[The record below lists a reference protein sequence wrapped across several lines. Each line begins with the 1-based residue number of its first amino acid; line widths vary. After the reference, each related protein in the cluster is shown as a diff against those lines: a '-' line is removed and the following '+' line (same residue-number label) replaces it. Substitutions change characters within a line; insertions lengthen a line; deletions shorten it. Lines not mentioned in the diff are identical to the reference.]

1 MAPFLALP
9 KKPTT
14 TAAAAMSS
22 TATNSLPAADHSGGL
37 SCSAPEAIARGVA
50 SSPATPPSPAQTPS
64 RAAGLTTPE
73 TPASSPPSPSVGQ
86 KGKKRAAPDGKGD
99 SRPAKKNKKAPEPE
113 PLTEDELRA
122 RNVTSMSSIGKNLG
136 KYSWMSN
143 SEAVKQAQH
152 NPHKRPA
159 ETDPEIVDTTPPRKK
174 SKRSKRKPLPRPEFV
189 PTVTKM
195 SPEEL
200 AKASRDYTAEHDAY
214 EKAGM
219 PCPYMVQREAKKN
232 KKMLAARDRR
242 KAQAEMREAQEKD
255 THTYLAVKKVLADNA
270 AKERAERAREAQ
282 QTASEEISEEADEDE
297 VTAQPTAA
305 LTESDESET
314 QGGDVSAEVNEADL
328 TPQPA
333 AATTET
339 RDSETQISDVCEQ
352 ADEDYFDGLIWAACR
367 EAGESEEQA
376 VHQPAA
382 EAQPSQEESAEDW
395 EVEEDE
401 DEEIDDRF
409 EDYSDETAG
418 LLVLENPE
426 TLTEKE
432 LKSCGYYGRA

>member
-1 MAPFLALP
+1 
-9 KKPTT
+9 
-14 TAAAAMSS
+14 
-22 TATNSLPAADHSGGL
+22 
-37 SCSAPEAIARGVA
+37 
-50 SSPATPPSPAQTPS
+50 
-64 RAAGLTTPE
+64 
-73 TPASSPPSPSVGQ
+73 
-86 KGKKRAAPDGKGD
+86 
-99 SRPAKKNKKAPEPE
+99 
-113 PLTEDELRA
+113 
-122 RNVTSMSSIGKNLG
+122 
-136 KYSWMSN
+136 MSN

-159 ETDPEIVDTTPPRKK
+159 ETDPEVVDTTPPRKK

-242 KAQAEMREAQEKD
+242 KAQAEMREAQKKD

-270 AKERAERAREAQ
+270 AKERAEGAREAQ

-352 ADEDYFDGLIWAACR
+352 ADEDDLEGLFWAAWG

-395 EVEEDE
+395 EVEEEEE
-401 DEEIDDRF
+401 DEEIDDWF
-409 EDYSDETAG
+409 EDDSDETGG
-418 LLVLENPE
+418 LLVLDNPE

-432 LKSCGYYGRA
+432 LKSCGYYRRE